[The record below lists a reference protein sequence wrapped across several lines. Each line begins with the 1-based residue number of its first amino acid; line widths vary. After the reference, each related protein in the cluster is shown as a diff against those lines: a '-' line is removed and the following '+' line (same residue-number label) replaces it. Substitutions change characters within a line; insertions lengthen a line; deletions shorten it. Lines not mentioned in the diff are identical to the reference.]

1 MTIRYLAYNEVLD
14 SYREQISKYGGFCAI
29 RDNNALLSVIVNPQ
43 REFGGAELY
52 PTIASKAAILVYSMN
67 KNHPFVEGNK
77 RTAFVC
83 GRLFLRLNGYDVPD
97 LEDYYRIVRKIARD
111 EISQE
116 DVFDWFELSVKP
128 LSDIKPNKEKK
139 ESEK

>member
-14 SYREQISKYGGFCAI
+14 IYREQTSRHGGFCAV

-83 GRLFLRLNGYDVPD
+83 GRVFLRLNGYDVPD
-97 LEDYYRIVRKIARD
+97 LEDYYNVVRKIARN

-116 DVFDWFELSVKP
+116 DVFDWFELSVKS
-128 LSDIKPNKEKK
+128 LSDIKPIKTRKK
-139 ESEK
+139 SQK

>member
-14 SYREQISKYGGFCAI
+14 IYREQISKHGGFCAV

-43 REFGGAELY
+43 REFAGTELY

-83 GRLFLRLNGYDVPD
+83 GRVFLRVNGYDVSD
-97 LEDYYRIVRKIARD
+97 FEDYYNIIRKIARD
-111 EISQE
+111 EISQD

-128 LSDIKPNKEKK
+128 LSGIKPTKEKK
-139 ESEK
+139 ES